1 MFKILIVEDTLTIRE
16 EIHDV
21 LVMEGYTVFEAE
33 NGSIGFEIALKKHPD
48 LIISDILMP
57 KLNGFEMYKKLQNNK
72 TTKLIPL
79 IFLSAKAEKSD
90 IRAGMNLG
98 AEDYLTKP
106 IDVEDLLNTVK
117 IKIDKKILL
126 AQEIIDKTTTIS
138 AILQQ
143 QKKELDNY
151 AQLISHELKTPLRN
165 ISDVLIWIREE
176 LAHPISSENSIN
188 SIELLEKKVERM
200 ELLLIKLEQYKNISP
215 SSFKKNKINL
225 NTIAKKVIAKLQ
237 VPSHIKVEIKNKLP
251 TLFADE
257 IMLEKVFEILIQNA
271 LDHIDKKKGLILLAC
286 ETTEEDYLFSVKDNG
301 VGIKTKYHEKI
312 FEMFQT
318 IDSNNSTGIGLSIVK
333 KIISYYNGEVKVE
346 SKTNKETIFYF
357 SLPKKGT
364 MNALLTSD
372 YLKNKDHDTLS
383 N

>member
-16 EIHDV
+16 EIHDI

-117 IKIDKKILL
+117 IKIDKKLLL
-126 AQEIIDKTTTIS
+126 AQETIDKTTTIS

-165 ISDVLIWIREE
+165 ISDILIWIREE

-200 ELLLIKLEQYKNISP
+200 ELLLTKLEQYKNIRS

-237 VPSHIKVEIKNKLP
+237 VPSHIKIEIKNKLP

-271 LDHIDKKKGLILLAC
+271 LDHIDKEKGLILLAC
-286 ETTEEDYLFSVKDNG
+286 ETTEEDYLFSIKDNG
-301 VGIKTKYHEKI
+301 IGIKTKYHEKI

>member
-165 ISDVLIWIREE
+165 ISDILIWIREE

-200 ELLLIKLEQYKNISP
+200 ELLLIKLEQYKNISL

-286 ETTEEDYLFSVKDNG
+286 ETTEEDYLFSIKDNG
-301 VGIKTKYHEKI
+301 IGIKTKYHEKI

-318 IDSNNSTGIGLSIVK
+318 IDSNNSTGVGLSIVK
-333 KIISYYNGEVKVE
+333 KIISCYNGEVKVE
-346 SKTNKETIFYF
+346 STTNKETVFYF

-364 MNALLTSD
+364 MNALSTSD
-372 YLKNKDHDTLS
+372 HEDKNHDTPS
-383 N
+383 S

>member
-16 EIHDV
+16 EIHDI

-117 IKIDKKILL
+117 IKIDKKLLL
-126 AQEIIDKTTTIS
+126 AQETIDKTTTIS

-165 ISDVLIWIREE
+165 ISDILIWIREE

-200 ELLLIKLEQYKNISP
+200 ELLLTKLEQYKNIRS

-286 ETTEEDYLFSVKDNG
+286 ETTEEDYLFSIKDNG
-301 VGIKTKYHEKI
+301 IGIKTKYHEKI

>member
-16 EIHDV
+16 EIHDI

-57 KLNGFEMYKKLQNNK
+57 KLNGFEMYEKLQNNK
-72 TTKLIPL
+72 KTKLIPL

-90 IRAGMNLG
+90 IRAGMSLG

-117 IKIDKKILL
+117 IKIDKKLLL

-138 AILQQ
+138 SILQQ

-165 ISDVLIWIREE
+165 ISDILIWIREE

-188 SIELLEKKVERM
+188 SIEILEKKVEIM
-200 ELLLIKLEQYKNISP
+200 ELLLIKLEQYKNIRS

-225 NTIAKKVIAKLQ
+225 NSIAKKVIAKLQ

-257 IMLEKVFEILIQNA
+257 IMLGKVFEILIQNA

-286 ETTEEDYLFSVKDNG
+286 ETTEEDYLFSIKDNG
-301 VGIKTKYHEKI
+301 IGIKTKYHEKI

-364 MNALLTSD
+364 MNALLTPD
-372 YLKNKDHDTLS
+372 HLKKKDNDTLS

>member
-16 EIHDV
+16 EIHDI

-165 ISDVLIWIREE
+165 ISDILIWIREE

-188 SIELLEKKVERM
+188 SIELLENKVERM
-200 ELLLIKLEQYKNISP
+200 ELLLIKLEQYKNIGP

-271 LDHIDKKKGLILLAC
+271 LDHIDKEKGLILLAC
-286 ETTEEDYLFSVKDNG
+286 ETTEEDYLFSIKDNG
-301 VGIKTKYHEKI
+301 IGIKTKYHEKI

>member
-16 EIHDV
+16 EIHDI

-165 ISDVLIWIREE
+165 ISDILIWIREE

-200 ELLLIKLEQYKNISP
+200 ELLLTKLEQYKNISP

-237 VPSHIKVEIKNKLP
+237 VPSHIKIEIKNKLP

-286 ETTEEDYLFSVKDNG
+286 ETTEEDYLFSIKDNG
-301 VGIKTKYHEKI
+301 IGIKTKYHEKI

-364 MNALLTSD
+364 MKALLTPD

>member
-200 ELLLIKLEQYKNISP
+200 ELLLTKIEQYKNIRS

-286 ETTEEDYLFSVKDNG
+286 ETTEEDYLFSIKDNG
-301 VGIKTKYHEKI
+301 IGIKTKYHEKI

>member
-16 EIHDV
+16 EIHDI

-33 NGSIGFEIALKKHPD
+33 NGSIGFEIALKKYPD

-117 IKIDKKILL
+117 IKIDKKLLL
-126 AQEIIDKTTTIS
+126 AQETIDKTTTIS

-165 ISDVLIWIREE
+165 ISDILIWIREE

-200 ELLLIKLEQYKNISP
+200 ELLLTKLEQYKNIRS

-237 VPSHIKVEIKNKLP
+237 VPSHIKIEIKNKLP

-286 ETTEEDYLFSVKDNG
+286 ETTEEDYLFSIKDNG
-301 VGIKTKYHEKI
+301 IGIKTKYHEKI

>member
-16 EIHDV
+16 EIHDI

-138 AILQQ
+138 ATLQQ

-188 SIELLEKKVERM
+188 SIKLLENKVERM

-286 ETTEEDYLFSVKDNG
+286 ETTEEDYLFSIKDNG
-301 VGIKTKYHEKI
+301 IGIKTKYHEKI

-364 MNALLTSD
+364 MKALLTPD

>member
-16 EIHDV
+16 EIHDI

-117 IKIDKKILL
+117 IKIDKKLLL
-126 AQEIIDKTTTIS
+126 AQETIDKTTTIS

-200 ELLLIKLEQYKNISP
+200 EILLIKLEQYKNIRS

-237 VPSHIKVEIKNKLP
+237 VPSHIKIEIKNKLP

-271 LDHIDKKKGLILLAC
+271 LDHIDKEKGLILLAC
-286 ETTEEDYLFSVKDNG
+286 ETTEEDYLFSIKDNG
-301 VGIKTKYHEKI
+301 IGIKTKYHEKI

>member
-1 MFKILIVEDTLTIRE
+1 MFKILIVEDTLSIRE
-16 EIHDV
+16 EIHDI
-21 LVMEGYTVFEAE
+21 LVMEGYTVFFAD
-33 NGSIGFEIALKKHPD
+33 NGSIGFDIALKEIPD

-57 KLNGFEMYKKLQNNK
+57 KLSGFEMYDRLQNNK
-72 TTKLIPL
+72 ITKLIPL

-106 IDVEDLLNTVK
+106 IDVDDLLNTVK
-117 IKIDKKILL
+117 IKIDKKLL
-126 AQEIIDKTTTIS
+126 LEQEIIDKTTTIS
-138 AILQQ
+138 AILQE

-165 ISDVLIWIREE
+165 ISDILIWIREE
-176 LAHPISSENSIN
+176 LANPISPENSIN
-188 SIELLEKKVERM
+188 SIEILEKKVERM
-200 ELLLIKLEQYKNISP
+200 ELLLIKLEQYKNIRFT
-215 SSFKKNKINL
+215 SFKNNKINL
-225 NTIAKKVIAKLQ
+225 NTIAKKIITKLQ

-271 LDHIDKKKGLILLAC
+271 LDHMDKKKGLILLAC
-286 ETTEEDYLFSVKDNG
+286 EITEEDYLFSIKDNG
-301 VGIKTKYHEKI
+301 VGIETKYYEKI

-318 IDSNNSTGIGLSIVK
+318 LDSTNSTGIGLSIVK

-346 SKTNKETIFYF
+346 SKINKETVFYF
-357 SLPKKGT
+357 SLPKKTT
-364 MNALLTSD
+364 MNAILKTVH
-372 YLKNKDHDTLS
+372 LKNKD
-383 N
+383 

>member
-16 EIHDV
+16 EINDI

-138 AILQQ
+138 ATLQQ

-200 ELLLIKLEQYKNISP
+200 ELLLIKLEQYKNISL

-318 IDSNNSTGIGLSIVK
+318 IDSNNSTGVGLSIVK
-333 KIISYYNGEVKVE
+333 KIISCYNGEVKVE
-346 SKTNKETIFYF
+346 STTNKETVFYF

-364 MNALLTSD
+364 MNALSTSD
-372 YLKNKDHDTLS
+372 HEDKNHDTPS
-383 N
+383 S

>member
-16 EIHDV
+16 EINDI

-165 ISDVLIWIREE
+165 ISDILTWTREE

-200 ELLLIKLEQYKNISP
+200 ELLLTKIEQYKNIRS

-286 ETTEEDYLFSVKDNG
+286 ETTEEDYLFSIKDNG
-301 VGIKTKYHEKI
+301 IGIKTKYHEKI

>member
-16 EIHDV
+16 EIHDI

-90 IRAGMNLG
+90 IRVGMRLG

-138 AILQQ
+138 ATLQQ

-165 ISDVLIWIREE
+165 ISDILIWIREE

-237 VPSHIKVEIKNKLP
+237 VPSHIKIEIKNKLP

-286 ETTEEDYLFSVKDNG
+286 ETTEEDYLFSIKDNG
-301 VGIKTKYHEKI
+301 IGIKTKYHEKI